1 MDVQTYFLEFKYM
14 DRVIKIG
21 SLMKGRLE
29 VLGID
34 LELSG
39 ISYKIYELLP
49 NKSGEDIDWLWKH
62 EDDNIILTDGTKIEI
77 K

>member
-1 MDVQTYFLEFKYM
+1 MEVHTYFLEFKYM

-29 VLGID
+29 ILGID

-49 NKSGEDIDWLWKH
+49 NESGEDIDWLWKH